1 MNSSQLMDVLTAR
14 WRLAVATLL
23 LVTVCAWAVS
33 WLLPKKYTATAA
45 VLVDSRGVS
54 ALGNSTAELSQ
65 NGNQQVMA
73 TQADL
78 IGSERVAR
86 RVVALL
92 NLEAERT
99 MHERWVDETH
109 GEGDAQGFIAQL
121 LLKKLDV
128 KPNRDSNVLNIV
140 FTGGSPTYA
149 MNVANA
155 FARASIDTNLDLK
168 VEPARQFAGWFDER
182 IKTLR
187 RDLEAA
193 QQKLTAYQRQ
203 KGLLVGGTGQI
214 DIENAKLAQLNA
226 QLVEIQAARS
236 ESNSR
241 QAQAR
246 GNART
251 SPDVMNNGVIATLRG
266 SITVAETNLKQL
278 GTLYG
283 DQHPQ
288 VITAR
293 EQLGSLKSELE
304 REMQS
309 VARSVT
315 TSNTVNEQREAETHA
330 ALAAQ
335 KARVLALMNGANDVT
350 VLQRDVES
358 AQRAL
363 EAATT
368 RQSQTSLESQVQ
380 QTNMYLLSPAVE
392 SVIPSHPKILLNTV
406 CGAALGLLLGITLA
420 LWRESRNPLVR
431 SAEDLG
437 VVLRLPVLVT
447 LPRANLRSGPPSAR
461 RLASRIVP
469 S

>member
-1 MNSSQLMDVLTAR
+1 MNFSQLIDVLAGR
-14 WRLAVATLL
+14 WKLVVTTLL
-23 LVTVCAWAVS
+23 LLTAGAWAVS
-33 WLLPKKYTATAA
+33 VLLPKRYTATVA
-45 VLVDSRGVS
+45 VLVDARGVS

-78 IGSERVAR
+78 VSSERVAR
-86 RVVALL
+86 RVVAEL
-92 NLEAERT
+92 NLQDDKAL
-99 MHERWVDETH
+99 HERWLDEAR
-109 GEGDAQGFIAQL
+109 GAGDAQGFIAQL

-128 KPNRDSNVLNIV
+128 KPNRDSNVLNV
-140 FTGGSPTYA
+140 AFTGGSPSYA

-187 RDLEAA
+187 KDLETA

-226 QLVEIQAARS
+226 QLVEVQAARV
-236 ESNSR
+236 ESSSR

-251 SPDVMNNGVIATLRG
+251 SPDVMNNGVIASLRG
-266 SITVAETNLKQL
+266 SITTAETNLKQL

-293 EQLGSLKSELE
+293 EQLASLKSELD
-304 REMQS
+304 REMQT

-363 EAATT
+363 EAAQT

-380 QTNMYLLSPAVE
+380 QTNMYLLSPAIE
-392 SVIPSHPKILLNTV
+392 SAIPSHPKVLLNTV
-406 CGAALGLLLGITLA
+406 CGAVLGLLLGVTLA
-420 LWRESRNPLVR
+420 LWRESRRPLVR
-431 SAEDLG
+431 SAEDLAI
-437 VVLRLPVLVT
+437 VLPLPVLVS
-447 LPRANLRSGPPSAR
+447 LPRANLRAGPPSAR
-461 RLASRIVP
+461 RLASRVVP